1 MDGRTIPKIFIEKGE
16 KPWKM
21 FQACLKGLEE
31 DG

>member
-1 MDGRTIPKIFIEKGE
+1 MDGRTIPEIFIEKGE

-21 FQACLKGLEE
+21 FQACLKELEE